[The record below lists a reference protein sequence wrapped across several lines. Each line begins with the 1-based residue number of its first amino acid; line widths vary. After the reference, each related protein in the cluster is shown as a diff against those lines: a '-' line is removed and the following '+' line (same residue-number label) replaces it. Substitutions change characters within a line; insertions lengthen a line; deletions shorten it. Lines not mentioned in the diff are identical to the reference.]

1 MVYAN
6 AYDLSNREN
15 KIYKTIT
22 AEIYYKMNEP
32 SKGTKVI
39 NETFGEDLSSHPQAL
54 VALALCYSKK
64 GDKGK
69 CYELLSN
76 LLHILVTKERYIPE
90 DKIADIYAELG
101 DKSKTLFWVKRGI
114 ENFSSNAT
122 MFASKPVYRK

>member
-54 VALALCYSKK
+54 VALALCYSK
-64 GDKGK
+64 
-69 CYELLSN
+69 
-76 LLHILVTKERYIPE
+76 R
-90 DKIADIYAELG
+90 
-101 DKSKTLFWVKRGI
+101 R
-114 ENFSSNAT
+114 
-122 MFASKPVYRK
+122 